1 MKDDNDIVLSVRNIS
16 KCFEMYEKPVHRL
29 YQTLCAGKK
38 KFYKEFW
45 ALKGI
50 SFDMVRGE
58 SVGIVGRNGAGKST
72 LLQIITGTL
81 APTSGHVESKGR
93 IAALLELGSGFNPEF
108 TGRENVYLNAS
119 ILGLTKGEIDARYQE
134 IVDFADIGD
143 FISQPVKTYSSGMLA
158 RLAYAVNA
166 HVDADILIVDE
177 ALAVGDSFFQQKCL
191 LHMKKLMASGVS
203 LLFVSHSTSTVRE
216 ICQKSLYIDRG
227 RQVLFADSASAIEYY
242 LEDQNR
248 ALCKKSGAPVTI
260 GPVGESEDKS
270 ADLQFKSEDSFVKK
284 NLGRR
289 YGSRRAVINGV
300 DVLSDSGREQD
311 GFITGEMI
319 LFRMY
324 VVANDDV
331 REACFNLKISTAN
344 GVGVTHISSFERGY
358 HFDLRK
364 GRRYVVDVRI
374 KNVFGGGRQF
384 MLQAGLTS
392 VYSGVVGEHEI
403 LDCIECCN
411 VFSSTNR
418 KDLPV
423 WELVDVP
430 FELSVN
436 GERAMRSAASG
447 ELSKVQQGH
456 KG

>member
-1 MKDDNDIVLSVRNIS
+1 MSSDDDIVLSVKNVS

-45 ALKGI
+45 ALKDI
-50 SFDMVRGE
+50 SFDVHRGE

-81 APTSGHVESKGR
+81 APTSGYVAHKGR

-108 TGRENVYLNAS
+108 TGQENVYLNAS
-119 ILGLTKGEIDARYQE
+119 ILGLQKAEIDARYQE
-134 IVDFADIGD
+134 IIDFADIGD
-143 FISQPVKTYSSGMLA
+143 FIHQPVKTYSSGMLA

-177 ALAVGDSFFQQKCL
+177 ALAVGDAFFQQKCL
-191 LHMKKLMASGVS
+191 LHMKKLMESGVS

-216 ICQKSLYIDRG
+216 ICQKSLYINKG
-227 RQVLFADSASAIEYY
+227 QQMMFSDSASTIEYY

-248 ALCKKSGAPVTI
+248 ALCKKFDMVALTTQTC
-260 GPVGESEDKS
+260 DS
-270 ADLQFKSEDSFVKK
+270 ADKLGDLPFKSEASFAKK

-300 DVLSDSGREQD
+300 DVLSDSGHEQD
-311 GFITGEMI
+311 GFITGETI

-324 VVANDDV
+324 VIANDDV

-358 HFDLRK
+358 HFNL
-364 GRRYVVDVRI
+364 GNGNRYVVDIRM

-392 VYSGVVGEHEI
+392 IQSGMVGDHEI

-418 KDLPV
+418 KDFPV

-436 GERAMRSAASG
+436 GERA
-447 ELSKVQQGH
+447 VC
-456 KG
+456 